1 MAAYEAT
8 REEPEKKHTQQQ
20 QQQQQ
25 GNRLEN
31 SVWLQAIES
40 ESFPLFKSYRPI
52 VLPRQTKAYSAH
64 SAVSCSPVSV
74 KPDE

>member
-8 REEPEKKHTQQQ
+8 GEEPEKKNTQQ

-40 ESFPLFKSYRPI
+40 ESFPAFK
-52 VLPRQTKAYSAH
+52 L
-64 SAVSCSPVSV
+64 
-74 KPDE
+74 

>member
-1 MAAYEAT
+1 MKQ
-8 REEPEKKHTQQQ
+8 REKSLKKKNTQQ

-40 ESFPLFKSYRPI
+40 ESFPAFK
-52 VLPRQTKAYSAH
+52 L
-64 SAVSCSPVSV
+64 
-74 KPDE
+74 

>member
-1 MAAYEAT
+1 MTAYEAT
-8 REEPEKKHTQQQ
+8 REEPEKKTQQQQ

-40 ESFPLFKSYRPI
+40 ESFPAFK
-52 VLPRQTKAYSAH
+52 L
-64 SAVSCSPVSV
+64 
-74 KPDE
+74 

>member
-1 MAAYEAT
+1 MTAYEAT
-8 REEPEKKHTQQQ
+8 REEPEKKTQQ

-40 ESFPLFKSYRPI
+40 ESFPAFK
-52 VLPRQTKAYSAH
+52 L
-64 SAVSCSPVSV
+64 
-74 KPDE
+74 

>member
-8 REEPEKKHTQQQ
+8 REEPEKKTQQQQ

-40 ESFPLFKSYRPI
+40 ESFPAFK
-52 VLPRQTKAYSAH
+52 L
-64 SAVSCSPVSV
+64 
-74 KPDE
+74 